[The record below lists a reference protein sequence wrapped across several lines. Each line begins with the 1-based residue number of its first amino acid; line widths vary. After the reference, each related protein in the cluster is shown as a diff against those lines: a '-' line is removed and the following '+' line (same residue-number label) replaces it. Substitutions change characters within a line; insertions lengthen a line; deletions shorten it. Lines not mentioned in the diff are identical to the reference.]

1 MKVVNVIVGVVQKCV
16 TVFVTRGSWAG
27 RERIRDKSVNV
38 IVARDRGILDKVDV
52 RENICRGQRYVPRR
66 SRVLIS
72 SWLPRKET
80 KSSLPRS

>member
-38 IVARDRGILDKVDV
+38 IVARE
-52 RENICRGQRYVPRR
+52 RERR
-66 SRVLIS
+66 NAC
-72 SWLPRKET
+72 SWLVIGEFST
-80 KSSLPRS
+80 KSMCARIYAEVSDTRPAAAGF